1 MDGTEFTHHQDTRIN
16 GASTLKCIDWTS
28 FYAPYAFVLA
38 GASSAYESMLW
49 LCIIL
54 RVLNM
59 LNMMRAMHARAVR
72 AHIALFVAGASSLN
86 V

>member
-1 MDGTEFTHHQDTRIN
+1 MDGTRFTHHQDTRIN
-16 GASTLKCIDWTS
+16 SASTLECINRTS

-38 GASSAYESMLW
+38 GALSAYVSTLW

-59 LNMMRAMHARAVR
+59 LYMMQAMHTCAVR
-72 AHIALFVAGASSLN
+72 AHIARFVAGAA
-86 V
+86 